1 MLISFFSAL
10 RAKNKPLFW
19 FGWIN
24 VLTWILAA
32 VMYLLDDTVIMGI
45 NAWIKPMKFAIS
57 ITIYS
62 WTFAWLLHY
71 LPDQKRK
78 NFITWGIILCM
89 SVENGLIY
97 MQAFRGVTSHF
108 NVHTAFDGI
117 VFSTMGLFILIN
129 SILVLYTFILFFSKK
144 IALEPTL
151 LWAWRI
157 GLLLFFLGGISGGI
171 MSARLAHSVGIAD
184 GGPGLPLF
192 NWSTVAGDIRS
203 GFSRHRLGRYI
214 DESIWH
220 MLRTDERSVLSRI
233 AMNVGLATSSIER
246 EFEDALANLE
256 HFGLV
261 EGDEQG
267 ALRVRG
273 GLLQAWVER
282 NGVIP

>member
-203 GFSRHRLGRYI
+203 AHFITLHGLQI
-214 DESIWH
+214 IPL
-220 MLRTDERSVLSRI
+220 MAVVLLKLSRI
-233 AMNVGLATSSIER
+233 NSKWLTISFASIYCGVCILLHWLAFNGLPLISIK
-246 EFEDALANLE
+246 
-256 HFGLV
+256 
-261 EGDEQG
+261 
-267 ALRVRG
+267 
-273 GLLQAWVER
+273 
-282 NGVIP
+282 